1 MGKSCLTSILVLF
14 WGAWFHFYRMFT
26 RLSEGSYFVFKY
38 NSCWLSL
45 FNKREKKTPSL
56 IEKFNTLLSLC
67 FSKILVISKE
77 ENYFR
82 IWSVQW
88 ILYAVFFAI
97 NNIKWRRI
105 PNINDNLLFSKEHEL
120 PKNWYEQVCR
130 IELTTICVICVAI
143 NAVQSQLW
151 ESDQGLYPKRG
162 FLPDSGQN

>member
-1 MGKSCLTSILVLF
+1 MGKFCLTSILVLF
-14 WGAWFHFYRMFT
+14 WGGLDFIFIECSHACQR
-26 RLSEGSYFVFKY
+26 VVI
-38 NSCWLSL
+38 L
-45 FNKREKKTPSL
+45 FSNTILVDYHYLIKERKNPSL

-105 PNINDNLLFSKEHEL
+105 PNIIDNLLFSKEHEL